1 MQTTSS
7 TPENLAQEVIALQT
21 KGRRFILGIAG
32 APAAGKSYLANRLV
46 ELINQDAAAEIAVAA
61 PMDGFHRTNYELS
74 QMGIWEFKGVPA
86 SFSGDAF
93 IEKLAEL
100 KYEGKT
106 VGWPTF
112 DRAIEEP
119 TPDGTF
125 ISPHHQIVI
134 VEGNYLL
141 LDYEPWSKALDLLD
155 TIWFIESDEE
165 IAHSRLLARHI
176 AGGKTPENA
185 EAKIACTDAPNA
197 KIIEDSK
204 VRASKIISLCG

>member
-1 MQTTSS
+1 MQTISS
-7 TPENLAQEVIALQT
+7 TPEQLAQEILTHANR
-21 KGRRFILGIAG
+21 GRRFILGIAG
-32 APAAGKSYLANRLV
+32 APAAGKSYLANKLV
-46 ELINQDAAAEIAVAA
+46 ELINQNTGREIAVVA

-86 SFSGDAF
+86 SFTGDAF
-93 IEKLAEL
+93 IEKLEEL
-100 KYEGKT
+100 RDEEKK

-125 ISPHHQIVI
+125 ITPQHQIVI

-141 LDYEPWSKALDLLD
+141 LDYEPWSRATSILD
-155 TIWFIESDEE
+155 TVWFIESDRD
-165 IAHSRLLARHI
+165 IAHARLLERHI

-185 EAKIACTDAPNA
+185 EAKIASTDAPNA

-204 VRASKIISLCG
+204 VRASKIINLCG